1 MQKFNKTISLPAKA
15 LASAGYHSRVRFFWV
30 LVAISIL
37 SLSVYVYAIN
47 TIARNI
53 ATRQD
58 LEGQIVKMRAGLDS
72 LEFAFIELKNNITI
86 ELAYDYGFK
95 EVKTPLYVSRARPA
109 SLSFNTLSR

>member
-1 MQKFNKTISLPAKA
+1 MSKKTKTIS
-15 LASAGYHSRVRFFWV
+15 YHNRVRFFWV

-58 LEGQIVKMRAGLDS
+58 LERQIVKMRAGLDS
-72 LEFAFIELKNNITI
+72 LEFAYIELKNNITI
-86 ELAYDYGFK
+86 ELAQDHGFK
-95 EVKTPLYVSRARPA
+95 EVKSPLYVSRARPA
-109 SLSFNTLSR
+109 SLSFNTLNR